1 MREAE
6 EQLQALGFG
15 QYEAQAYVALLTRNP
30 VSGYELARV
39 SGVPRANIYNV
50 LQKLEERGAVLR
62 LETESGTR
70 YAPVVPD
77 ELIHRLRSR
86 LQSSLENAQQSLCT
100 LQSGVEQAH
109 VWNAHGYPAL
119 IEHARSLI
127 ESSQEHLLVATTPED
142 APVLQ
147 ESLDQAQARGVEV
160 TTLCMSGCPVQ
171 CSACRGQVYRYRI
184 APEQAERYLL
194 VVPDESEVLAG
205 QIGPGQEAQA
215 VRTRQKLLVDL
226 SVWHIRN
233 SIALAALL
241 VDLGERLDDLLN
253 PETRAILASLGSGG
267 IQGSWLEHMR
277 QLLGETRGKRE
288 SNLPGSN
295 PPPGA

>member
-1 MREAE
+1 MKEAE
-6 EQLQALGFG
+6 EQLHALGFS

-30 VSGYELARV
+30 LSGYELAKH

-62 LETESGTR
+62 EETESGTR

-86 LQSSLENAQQSLCT
+86 LQTSLENAQKSLCM
-100 LQSGVEQAH
+100 LQTGSEQDQ
-109 VWNAHGYPAL
+109 VWNTRGYTAL
-119 IEHARSLI
+119 IEHARALI
-127 ESSQEHLLVATTPED
+127 ESTQDRLLVAAAPQEAPE
-142 APVLQ
+142 LST
-147 ESLDQAQARGVEV
+147 SLDKAQARGVEV

-171 CSACRGQVYRYRI
+171 CGACRGQVYRYRVT
-184 APEQAERYLL
+184 PERGERYLL

-205 QIGPGQEAQA
+205 QIGPGDEAQA

-241 VDLGERLDDLLN
+241 LDLGDRLDDLLA
-253 PETRAILASLGSGG
+253 PETRAILSSVGANSS
-267 IQGSWLEHMR
+267 QGSWLEHMR
-277 QLLGETRGKRE
+277 RLLGQGQD
-288 SNLPGSN
+288 
-295 PPPGA
+295 

>member
-1 MREAE
+1 MKEAE

-15 QYEAQAYVALLTRNP
+15 QYEAQAYVALLSRNP
-30 VSGYELARV
+30 LSGYELAKV

-70 YAPVVPD
+70 FAPVLPD

-86 LQSSLENAQQSLCT
+86 LQSSLENAQHSLCM
-100 LQSGVEQAH
+100 LQTGAEQDP
-109 VWNAHGYPAL
+109 VWNTRGYPAL
-119 IEHARSLI
+119 IEHACALI
-127 ESSQEHLLVATTPED
+127 ENAQEHLLVAAAPEE
-142 APVLQ
+142 APTLM
-147 ESLDQAQARGVEV
+147 ESLDRAQARGVKV

-171 CSACRGQVYRYRI
+171 CGACRGQVYRYRI
-184 APEQAERYLL
+184 TPERDSRYLL

-205 QIGPGQEAQA
+205 QIGPGEEAQA

-233 SIALAALL
+233 SIALSAMLL
-241 VDLGERLDDLLN
+241 DLDDRLDDLLA
-253 PETRAILASLGSGG
+253 PETRAILSSLGPGG
-267 IQGSWLEHMR
+267 IQVSWLEHMR
-277 QLLGETRGKRE
+277 QLLGQLH
-288 SNLPGSN
+288 S
-295 PPPGA
+295 